1 MSLVGERL
9 PLFPLGT
16 VLFPEML
23 MPLHIFEPRYRLLV
37 SRSLQQQ
44 LPFGIVLLREGSATG
59 DGLPHDVGTSA
70 TIVGHTPLEDG
81 RSFVVVR
88 GIRRFQLGAVD
99 TAAEP
104 YLVGDVTWLDDDE
117 GAGSEQLADKAA
129 DAFSEYLN
137 GIVAATNEPRTE
149 ASETAGMRE
158 GSPRDVG
165 YRVASGLAIQAD
177 ERQRLL
183 EAATVAE
190 RLRSEVHL
198 LQRENA
204 LIRELLLRLNT
215 SGEGPT
221 LN

>member
-1 MSLVGERL
+1 MGERL
-9 PLFPLGT
+9 PLFPLST

-23 MPLHIFEPRYRLLV
+23 MPLHIFEPRYRLLIH
-37 SRSLQQQ
+37 RSLQQQ
-44 LPFGIVLLREGSATG
+44 LPFGVILLREGSETG
-59 DGLPHDVGTSA
+59 ESIPHAVGTAA

-88 GIRRFQLGAVD
+88 GLRRFQVGALD
-99 TAAEP
+99 STAEP
-104 YLVGDVTWLDDDE
+104 YLVGDVSWLDDDD
-117 GAGSEQLADKAA
+117 GAGSEQLADAAA

-149 ASETAGMRE
+149 ASETAEMRE

-165 YRVASGLAIQAD
+165 YRVASGLAIEAA

-190 RLRSEVHL
+190 RLRAEVRL
-198 LQRENA
+198 LERENS